1 MCMIFNEY
9 LEEVDEP
16 KIFKLMSDKEVED
29 VLKTPFGELDKKYR
43 NFFPYPVHPGEL
55 NNEEEARKYY
65 TQRGKSL
72 EQIIRR
78 RLNHE
83 WNPYEYFEPYFVY
96 KDETNEPCGYIV
108 YELKDKESLIVDDVV
123 LSSFDIFRKDFG
135 KQIWIDFEKDL
146 KRKVKE
152 GYDISWMSRK
162 SNPACIRYDKLIKD
176 LNGKKI
182 SIGRYCKYH
191 VGRSI

>member
-1 MCMIFNEY
+1 MILNEY
-9 LEEVDEP
+9 LEEVDES

-29 VLKTPFGELDKKYR
+29 VLKTPFGELNKKYR
-43 NFFPYPVHPGEL
+43 NLFPYPVHPGEL

-65 TQRGKSL
+65 TQQGKSL

-83 WNPYEYFEPYFVY
+83 GNFYEYFEPYFVY

-108 YELKDKESLIVDDVV
+108 YESEDKESLIVDDVV
-123 LSSFDIFRKDFG
+123 LFSFDVSRKDFG

-162 SNPACIRYDKLIKD
+162 SNPACIRYDRLIKD
-176 LNGKKI
+176 LNGKKT
-182 SIGRYCKYH
+182 SKGRYCKYH
-191 VGRSI
+191 IGSRI